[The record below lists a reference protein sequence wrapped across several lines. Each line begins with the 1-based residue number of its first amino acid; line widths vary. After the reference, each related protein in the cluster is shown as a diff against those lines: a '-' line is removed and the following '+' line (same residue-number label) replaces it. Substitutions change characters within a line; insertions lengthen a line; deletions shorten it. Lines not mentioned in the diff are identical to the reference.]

1 MSGSDCATVI
11 VSVVTL
17 LVNICYYIFIQTR
30 LGYKYETKRELSK
43 ICSEFFTYLSEIVSY
58 DEFEGVPTTIRNY
71 SMRIHLCFK
80 SGQADQNISEQLE
93 KVFQMT
99 KMRKG
104 LVEKK
109 DIDSWNDE
117 FRTEV
122 TRLRR
127 AVSKYC
133 GSF

>member
-1 MSGSDCATVI
+1 MCGTDYATVI

-17 LVNICYYIFIQTR
+17 IINIFYYIFIQTR
-30 LGYKYETKRELSK
+30 LGYKYETKKEFAK

-58 DEFEGVPTTIRNY
+58 EKFEGVPTAIRNY

-80 SGQADQNISEQLE
+80 SGQADQNITDLLE
-93 KVFQMT
+93 SLYQMA
-99 KMRKG
+99 KRRKG
-104 LVEKK
+104 LVEKQ
-109 DIDSWNDE
+109 DTDAWNEE
-117 FRTEV
+117 FRAEV

>member
-1 MSGSDCATVI
+1 MSGSDCTTVI

-17 LVNICYYIFIQTR
+17 LVNIFYYIFIQTR
-30 LGYKYETKRELSK
+30 LGYRYETKKELSK

-58 DEFEGVPTTIRNY
+58 DNFEGVPTTIRNY

-80 SGQADQNISEQLE
+80 SGQADQNISMQLE
-93 KVFQMT
+93 KIFQMT
-99 KMRKG
+99 KRRKG
-104 LVEKK
+104 LVEREQ
-109 DIDSWNDE
+109 IGSWNEE

-122 TRLRR
+122 TQLRK

>member
-1 MSGSDCATVI
+1 MCASDYTTVI

-17 LVNICYYIFIQTR
+17 LVNIFYYIFIQTR
-30 LGYKYETKRELSK
+30 LGYRYETKKEFAK

-58 DEFEGVPTTIRNY
+58 DKFDGVPTEIRNY

-80 SGQADQNISEQLE
+80 SGKAKQNIADLLE
-93 KVFQMT
+93 KIYQMT
-99 KMRKG
+99 KRRKG
-104 LVEKK
+104 LVERGE
-109 DIDSWNDE
+109 IDSWNEE

-122 TRLRR
+122 TQLRK
-127 AVSKYC
+127 AVGKYC